1 MQSTVTRL
9 FGSSLLAAGVA
20 IASSVLAPTSAE
32 AFTISFGANSTSS
45 NNPATGAS
53 ADVDFN
59 FSQSGSD
66 VLLSLDI
73 LNTTGQ
79 TTFGDGATQAT
90 LVGLGFDLIDDITS
104 YTYDAMSSP
113 FTKLYGDSALTAQ
126 SVEGSATLQPFGTF
140 DVGIRSAGPGNFT
153 GGNPTQGLTAGQ
165 STVVSFLVSG
175 MNLIAS
181 DVETAFFN
189 GFTSGTLEIA
199 TRFQQVNAGEGSD
212 KLLGGDISNGG
223 GDNGGG
229 DNGDD
234 DNGDNGGGDN
244 GGGDNGGGD
253 NGGGDNGG
261 GDNGGGDDTVSVPEP
276 TTTAGIGLIAGAMTL
291 YRRRKSS

>member
-1 MQSTVTRL
+1 MEMQSTVTRL

-20 IASSVLAPTSAE
+20 IASSVLAPTAAE
-32 AFTISFGANSTSS
+32 AFTISFGANSASS
-45 NNPATGAS
+45 NTPATGAS
-53 ADVDFN
+53 ADVDFS

-66 VLLSLDI
+66 VLLNLNI

-79 TTFGDGATQAT
+79 TTFGAGATQAT
-90 LVGLGFDLIDDITS
+90 LVGLGFDLIGDITS

-113 FTKLYGDSALTAQ
+113 FTKLYGDPFLTSETVQ
-126 SVEGSATLQPFGTF
+126 GSATLEPFGTF

-165 STVVSFLVSG
+165 STTVSFLLSG
-175 MNLIAS
+175 MNLIDS
-181 DVETAFFN
+181 QVENDFFT
-189 GFTSGTLEIA
+189 GFTSGALEVA

-212 KLLGGDISNGG
+212 KLLGGEISNGG

-229 DNGDD
+229 DNGG
-234 DNGDNGGGDN
+234 GDNGGGDN